1 MNKDLKRRHAALVA
15 TWMEEGQSYS
25 EAVETAWDQIDWE
38 DGEEFEPC
46 WQGPNDSLPF
56 HSY

>member
-1 MNKDLKRRHAALVA
+1 
-15 TWMEEGQSYS
+15 MEEGQSYS